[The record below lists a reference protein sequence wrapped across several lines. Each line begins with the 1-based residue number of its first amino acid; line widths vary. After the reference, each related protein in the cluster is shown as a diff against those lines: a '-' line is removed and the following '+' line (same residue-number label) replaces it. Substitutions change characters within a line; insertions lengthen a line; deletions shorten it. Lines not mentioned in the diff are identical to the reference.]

1 MQYNV
6 VNKSRSFIKIFRNY
20 KMIKNIQNE
29 SERICNAVQSFVDSL
44 TPESKNYAI
53 LDFNSKERFNWHYI
67 PKPRKGLSLLNM
79 SDHEKLSAFKLLEA
93 LLSPSG
99 FSSAKNIIEHEII
112 LGKIEGSKNISKFD
126 RDPMLYY
133 FTIFL
138 LNKDYNTFGIRIE
151 GHHLSINISVYE
163 KNIISVTPNFFGAN
177 PAHVETKN
185 KKVFK
190 ILNNEE
196 DISNDIFHSLNSKQL
211 SKAIIYD
218 EAPDDLITKTDFQI
232 NINADVGLS
241 IDLMTNNQIKKLY
254 NLIKVYTSRS
264 PVFYSHNLFDKLKS
278 VSPEKIYFGWAGSP
292 KFGEGN
298 YYRIS
303 TPLIFIEYDN
313 TQDSANHIHSV
324 LRYRNNDF
332 GANTLI
338 EHYQKEH

>member
-1 MQYNV
+1 MQ
-6 VNKSRSFIKIFRNY
+6 
-20 KMIKNIQNE
+20 
-29 SERICNAVQSFVDSL
+29 
-44 TPESKNYAI
+44 T
-53 LDFNSKERFNWHYI
+53 
-67 PKPRKGLSLLNM
+67 LL
-79 SDHEKLSAFKLLEA
+79 L
-93 LLSPSG
+93 
-99 FSSAKNIIEHEII
+99 II
-112 LGKIEGSKNISKFD
+112 LVIAISSI
-126 RDPMLYY
+126 LYVLY
-133 FTIFL
+133 
-138 LNKDYNTFGIRIE
+138 KPQK
-151 GHHLSINISVYE
+151 S
-163 KNIISVTPNFFGAN
+163 
-177 PAHVETKN
+177 ET
-185 KKVFK
+185 KKVFNAEYFRGLNYL
-190 ILNNEE
+190 LNNEE